1 MKLRFRQQYI
11 RKTSVFFVYILKIEH
26 NINRL
31 LYFLVLVINV
41 CLVCVPC
48 YQRKFITT
56 IQFVTEA
63 MYYRY
68 TYTVF
73 LLKCLILL
81 FAFVT
86 VK

>member
-1 MKLRFRQQYI
+1 MK
-11 RKTSVFFVYILKIEH
+11 H

-56 IQFVTEA
+56 RKFVTEA
-63 MYYRY
+63 MYYTYRY
-68 TYTVF
+68 SISV
-73 LLKCLILL
+73 KNILL